1 MICTMTTAPARYV
14 MTVVTAVCCVAV
26 LTGCAS
32 VEQALGAYFAP
43 DPLTSHPISGATR
56 SSAATPAAA
65 GTIRVVHTPAVVVD
79 DMHLADESCHARV
92 VDAAAGLVLP
102 DPACTPGGIDP
113 AVTQANIQQT
123 ICATGYTKRVRPP
136 VGQTDA
142 LKHRLLVAYGQA
154 YERSTEEDH
163 LISLGLGGSSSTSNL
178 WVEPNKPGAT
188 ATRNP
193 KDDVEDAL
201 HQAVCSGRVTLEAAQ
216 HAIATDWTTAERT
229 LGLTR

>member
-1 MICTMTTAPARYV
+1 MCTMTTAPRRRILALLI
-14 MTVVTAVCCVAV
+14 ALCCVSV
-26 LTGCAS
+26 LAGCTGID
-32 VEQALGAYFAP
+32 QALEAYFGP
-43 DPLTSHPISGATR
+43 DPLTSHPISGATA
-56 SSAATPAAA
+56 SSKAVPAAP

-79 DMHLADESCHARV
+79 DMHLTSGSCHARI

-113 AVTQANIQQT
+113 AVTQANIHQT
-123 ICATGYTKRVRPP
+123 ICATGYTKTVRPP

-142 LKHRLLVAYGQA
+142 LKHRLLLAYGQE

-163 LISLGLGGSSSTSNL
+163 LISLGVGGSSSTSNL
-178 WVEPNKPGAT
+178 WVEPNRSGAT

-216 HAIATDWTTAERT
+216 RALATDWTTAEAIVQ
-229 LGLTR
+229 